1 MLKTILPFTA
11 TDEQVLSIPTGS
23 LMNTNTAYYGDENY
37 SGSRWISLT
46 AGPLTLLYQNGIIS
60 SIQFGEYEIVQ
71 RIYMA
76 LRDEFWNT
84 IHPQITP
91 VLMEKDSSSF
101 RITFKALHREKDIN
115 FLWRGELCGEKD
127 GTIQYSM
134 HGEALSTFKR
144 NRIGF
149 CVLHPL
155 ELCAGRACTIRTVD
169 GEIREETF
177 PVFIS
182 PFQPFKDIRHLS
194 YKISSF
200 GSVSILFEGDTFEM
214 EDQRNWTD
222 ASFKTYSTPLSE
234 PFPVTITQGSII
246 QQKVT
251 LKVESYKPLRK
262 AVPKPIEIKIPATA
276 QNLHPLPRIGVSHSL
291 KEQMTPFAAEMIQQ
305 LSLSHLRIDIEADS
319 SSIISEMETYANHCM
334 LLGLPSELAIYFTSD
349 YEAETQL
356 ISKVLRAT
364 QIPVSTFL
372 IYRKD
377 QAVTSTETIS
387 HVSPILRLYS
397 PMALIGSGTDS
408 YFVEINRNHPN
419 TELLDLLCYSA
430 TPQVHTF
437 DNDAIMSNLPG
448 ISETL
453 RTAALFQGKALPA
466 ISTLSLRP
474 RNRFRPR
481 KFGGA
486 DPRQQGLF
494 AASWL
499 LGALMHC
506 IAAKAASVTF
516 FESIGPAGLVPSQKE
531 AVYPLYHILAS
542 IGEMRGA
549 LARICSCSEPNRIAS
564 VALWSGSSM
573 MLLVANLTDTIQ
585 QVTIFDLPESVTF
598 VSLDE
603 NTLEQA
609 TLFPLLWRCK
619 NGEQRSSNGPFHIFD
634 ILPYAVLRIE
644 APVII

>member
-1 MLKTILPFTA
+1 M
-11 TDEQVLSIPTGS
+11 D
-23 LMNTNTAYYGDENY
+23 TNTAYYGDKNY
-37 SGSRWISLT
+37 SSSRWIKLA

-60 SIQFGEYEIVQ
+60 SIRFGEHEIVQ

-76 LRDEFWNT
+76 LRDRFWNT
-84 IHPQITP
+84 IRPQITP
-91 VLMEKDSSSF
+91 ILMENDPSSF
-101 RITFKALHREKDIN
+101 RFTFKALHREKGIN

-127 GTIQYSM
+127 GTLCYSM

-155 ELCAGRACTIRTVD
+155 ELCTGRACTIKTVD
-169 GEIREETF
+169 GETKEEAF

-182 PFQPFKDIRHLS
+182 PFQPFKKIRQLS
-194 YKISSF
+194 YKISSY
-200 GSVSILFEGDTFEM
+200 GSVSMLFEGDAFEM

-234 PFPVTITQGSII
+234 PFPVIITKGSII
-246 QQKVT
+246 QQSVT
-251 LKVESYKPLRK
+251 LKIETFKPPREL
-262 AVPKPIEIKIPATA
+262 VSKPIEIRIPDSTKS
-276 QNLHPLPRIGVSHSL
+276 LRPLPRIGLSHAP
-291 KEQMTPFAAEMIQQ
+291 KEQLAPFAVEMIQR

-319 SSIISEMETYANHCM
+319 SSIISEMENYAATCK
-334 LLGLPSELAIYFTSD
+334 LLGLPSELAIFFTSD
-349 YEAETQL
+349 YETEIQL

-364 QIPVSTFL
+364 QIPVAIFL

-377 QAVTSTETIS
+377 QTVTSSETIS
-387 HVSPILRLYS
+387 HISAALRLYN

-408 YFVEINRNHPN
+408 YFVEINRTHPDA
-419 TELLDLLCYSA
+419 ELLDLMCYSA

-448 ISETL
+448 IAETL
-453 RTAALFQGKALPA
+453 RTAALFQGRARSA

-474 RNRFRPR
+474 RNRFRPH

-499 LGALMHC
+499 LGAFMHC
-506 IAAKAASVTF
+506 IEAEAASVTF
-516 FESIGPAGLVPSQKE
+516 FESIGPAGLIPSQKS
-531 AVYPLYHILAS
+531 AVYPLYHIFAS
-542 IGEMRGA
+542 IGEMRDS
-549 LARICSCSEPNRIAS
+549 LARVCSCSEPNRIAS
-564 VALWSGSSM
+564 VALWSESSM
-573 MLLVANLTDTIQ
+573 MLLVANLTDTVQ
-585 QVTIFDLPESVTF
+585 QVTIFDLPESITF

-603 NTLEQA
+603 DTLEQA

-619 NGEQRSSNGPFHIFD
+619 KGVQRGSNGLFHIFD
-634 ILPYAVLRIE
+634 MLPYAVLRIE
-644 APVII
+644 APVI

>member
-1 MLKTILPFTA
+1 
-11 TDEQVLSIPTGS
+11 
-23 LMNTNTAYYGDENY
+23 MNTNTAYYGDENY
-37 SGSRWISLT
+37 SGSRWIKLA

-60 SIQFGEYEIVQ
+60 SIQLGEYEIVQ

-91 VLMEKDSSSF
+91 VLIENDSSSF
-101 RITFKALHREKDIN
+101 RITFKALHREKDVN
-115 FLWRGELCGEKD
+115 FLWRGELSGEKD
-127 GTIQYSM
+127 GTLCYSM

-144 NRIGF
+144 NRVGF

-155 ELCAGRACTIRTVD
+155 ELCAGRACTIKTID
-169 GEIREETF
+169 GEIKEETF

-182 PFQPFKDIRHLS
+182 PFQPIKDIRQLS
-194 YKISSF
+194 YKISSY

-222 ASFKTYSTPLSE
+222 ASFKTYSTPLSK
-234 PFPVTITQGSII
+234 PLPVTVTQGSII
-246 QQKVT
+246 QQSVT
-251 LKVESYKPLRK
+251 LKVESFKPLRK
-262 AVPKPIEIKIPATA
+262 AAPKPIEIKIPETT
-276 QNLHPLPRIGVSHSL
+276 QNLRPLPRIGVSHAS
-291 KEQMTPFAAEMIQQ
+291 KEQLTPFAVEMIQK
-305 LSLSHLRIDIEADS
+305 LSLTHLRFDIEADS
-319 SSIISEMETYANHCM
+319 SSIISEMENYANHC
-334 LLGLPSELAIYFTSD
+334 LHLGIPSELAIYFTPD
-349 YEAETQL
+349 YEAEIQL

-377 QAVTSTETIS
+377 QAVTSAETIS
-387 HVSPILRLYS
+387 HISPALNLYN

-419 TELLDLLCYSA
+419 TELFDLLCYSA

-437 DNDAIMSNLPG
+437 DNDAIMNNLSG
-448 ISETL
+448 IAETL
-453 RTAALFQGKALPA
+453 RTAALFQGRAKPA

-474 RNRFRPR
+474 RNRFRPQ

-506 IAAKAASVTF
+506 ITAEAASVTF
-516 FESIGPAGLVPSQKE
+516 FESIGPAGLIPSQKE

-542 IGEMRGA
+542 IGEMRGS
-549 LARICSCSEPNRIAS
+549 LARVCSCSEPNRIAS
-564 VALWSGSSM
+564 VALWSESSM

-585 QVTIFDLPESVTF
+585 QVTIFDLPESITF

-603 NTLEQA
+603 DTLEQA

-619 NGEQRSSNGPFHIFD
+619 KGVQRSSNGPFHIFD

-644 APVII
+644 APVIL

>member
-1 MLKTILPFTA
+1 
-11 TDEQVLSIPTGS
+11 
-23 LMNTNTAYYGDENY
+23 MNTNTAYYGNENF
-37 SGSRWISLT
+37 SGSRWIKLA

-60 SIQFGEYEIVQ
+60 SIQFGEFEIVQ

-84 IHPQITP
+84 VHPQITP
-91 VLMEKDSSSF
+91 VLMENDSSSF
-101 RITFKALHREKDIN
+101 RIIFKALHRERDIN

-127 GTIQYSM
+127 GTLCYSM

-155 ELCAGRACTIRTVD
+155 ELCAGRACIIRTTEGKTKV
-169 GEIREETF
+169 ETF

-182 PFQPFKDIRHLS
+182 PCQPFKDIRQLS
-194 YKISSF
+194 YKISSY

-234 PFPVTITQGSII
+234 PFPVTITQGTII
-246 QQKVT
+246 EQSVT
-251 LKVESYKPLRK
+251 LKIETLKPLRK
-262 AVPKPIEIKIPATA
+262 VASKPLEIRIPYTY
-276 QNLHPLPRIGVSHSL
+276 QNLHSLPRIGVSHAP
-291 KEQMTPFAAEMIQQ
+291 KEQLTPFAVEMIQQ
-305 LSLSHLRIDIEADS
+305 LSLSHLRCEIEADS
-319 SSIISEMETYANHCM
+319 SSIISEMENYANHCV
-334 LLGLPSELAIYFTSD
+334 LLGIPSELAIYFTSD
-349 YEAETQL
+349 YQAEIQL
-356 ISKVLRAT
+356 ILKALRVT

-377 QAVTSTETIS
+377 QPVASPETIS
-387 HVSPILRLYS
+387 HISAALRSYN

-408 YFVEINRNHPN
+408 YFVEINRNHPD
-419 TELLDLLCYSA
+419 TQQLDLMCYSA

-448 ISETL
+448 IAETL
-453 RTAALFQGKALPA
+453 RTAALFQGRARPA

-474 RNRFRPR
+474 RNRFRPQ

-486 DPRQQGLF
+486 DIRQQGLF
-494 AASWL
+494 GASWL
-499 LGALMHC
+499 LGAIMHC
-506 IAAKAASVTF
+506 IAADAASVTF
-516 FESIGPAGLVPSQKE
+516 SESIGPAGLIPSHKE
-531 AVYPLYHILAS
+531 AVYPLYHIMAS
-542 IGEMRGA
+542 IGDMRGSMG
-549 LARICSCSEPNRIAS
+549 RICSCSEPNRIAS
-564 VALWSGSSM
+564 VALFSETSM
-573 MLLVANLTDTIQ
+573 MLLVANLTDTVQ
-585 QVTIFDLPESVTF
+585 QVTIFDLPESITF

-603 NTLEQA
+603 NSFEQA

-619 NGEQRSSNGPFHIFD
+619 KGEQRSSNGPFHIFD

-644 APVII
+644 APVIL

>member
-1 MLKTILPFTA
+1 
-11 TDEQVLSIPTGS
+11 
-23 LMNTNTAYYGDENY
+23 MNTDTAYYGDENY

-60 SIQFGEYEIVQ
+60 SIQLGEYEIVQ

-91 VLMEKDSSSF
+91 VLMENDSSSF

-194 YKISSF
+194 YKISSL

-262 AVPKPIEIKIPATA
+262 AIPKPIEIKIPATA

-319 SSIISEMETYANHCM
+319 SSIISEMETYANHCT

-387 HVSPILRLYS
+387 HVSPNLRLYS

-437 DNDAIMSNLPG
+437 DNDAIMRNLPG
-448 ISETL
+448 IAETL

-531 AVYPLYHILAS
+531 SVYPLYHILAS
-542 IGEMRGA
+542 IGEMKGS

-603 NTLEQA
+603 KTLEQA

-619 NGEQRSSNGPFHIFD
+619 NGEQRSSNGPFHIFE